1 MSIAS
6 SLPAPAGAIQ
16 VFISPNPDG
25 SPGVP
30 GPDRVLTG
38 FVVAASSALAAA
50 EQIEVQY
57 RGVEV
62 VGGTLDDFDD
72 IGALVPRK
80 GVRALTKIYFDE
92 RLVLWRRELPSE
104 DFGAG
109 DFMRLPFAIALPRA
123 NYPAE
128 IKTVCKPAPSQSFE
142 IAYHVIGWIH
152 PLTEELEPLRYICRV
167 PFVPVIAR
175 QPSIVAQAPVTR
187 TAYDDRGKECLI
199 TRVTLSQSDYVPG
212 DQVVG
217 GVYIECTKANR
228 SIRKAE
234 CQLRQR
240 IECRMRRTFSSAA
253 ETAAERSAASS
264 RPQSSQKSA
273 DSDDADILWTRVVDL
288 GPWRPLTLTTIGL
301 GLAASAAAAT
311 PTTPGGLAA
320 GGSSSTSLVG
330 DLAGSDVNSSAAR
343 SLSKGVAIMSAPNRS
358 CSANVHTDIP
368 VTTPLVPGHFLSFS
382 YELLVSVTVYSLTRG
397 SQAVTTRTPLG
408 GGNTLLESATSTNP
422 FGGGAFTLPRNHRL
436 LGAEP
441 IPGGGSLS
449 ASAAC
454 FPPNAL
460 QPPGSILIDGR
471 EKAQLKGSRFS
482 VGAFQGGGIGA
493 RQPSGCAVV
502 PEDSALDTDTQRM
515 SAVKGSDSNRASCG
529 DDASGALLP
538 NAVDLLRFRYDSTL
552 ALLPKI
558 FIPAITATA
567 NADVSSSPDMAHPAI
582 PIVDASNRSSWGC
595 AADEEPASDASATV
609 AAATAAEDRPGQI
622 GNSSEYDLAGA
633 VYAAAEKVLKD
644 KEWERPT
651 SLYVP
656 GKSGG
661 VGDYDAAT
669 NSRRSRAL
677 NVDVHASAGHLL
689 FGASDADKIDEEDE
703 EYEEASDLD
712 VESAINQLAPTKR
725 APESRSSLGGSQ
737 DGGVNDFIHGIDF
750 FGAEGANGPELTGML
765 SADPD
770 KLVFGVSLTGEMVT
784 DSPATGASALA
795 DVPER
800 CERGERVA
808 SGSTA
813 CQPED
818 SPVLFKPS
826 WATGHKQQQ
835 PISSILRRSIS
846 MPGGSVNVAAGSTLP
861 TPQPDAYSP
870 GSTVAR
876 SAFETGS
883 KTLVRKHRKLKDD
896 GMPMSPRSLISAVS
910 SSSPLG
916 SSSRVGMLKTIGHR
930 FTSWFTKK

>member
-1 MSIAS
+1 
-6 SLPAPAGAIQ
+6 
-16 VFISPNPDG
+16 
-25 SPGVP
+25 
-30 GPDRVLTG
+30 
-38 FVVAASSALAAA
+38 
-50 EQIEVQY
+50 VQY

-62 VGGTLDDFDD
+62 VGGALDDFDD

-92 RLVLWRRELPSE
+92 RLVLWRRETPAE
-104 DFGAG
+104 AFETG
-109 DFMRLPFAIALPRA
+109 DFLRLPFAIALPRA

-128 IKTVCKPAPSQSFE
+128 IKNACKSAPSQSFE
-142 IAYHVIGWIH
+142 IAYHVIGWVH
-152 PLTEELEPLRYICRV
+152 PSTEELEPLRCICSV
-167 PFVPVIAR
+167 PFAPEIAR
-175 QPSIVAQAPVTR
+175 LPSIVPQAPVTR

-311 PTTPGGLAA
+311 PSGGPTA

-330 DLAGSDVNSSAAR
+330 DLAGGGMDSSAAR

-368 VTTPLVPGHFLSFS
+368 ATTPLVPGHFLSFS

-408 GGNTLLESATSTNP
+408 GGNSPLESATPINQ
-422 FGGGAFTLPRNHRL
+422 FGGGAFTLPRHHRL
-436 LGAEP
+436 LVAEP
-441 IPGGGSLS
+441 IPGGGGSLS

-454 FPPNAL
+454 FPPSVL
-460 QPPGSILIDGR
+460 QPPSSVLIDGR

-493 RQPSGCAVV
+493 RQSSGCTVV
-502 PEDSALDTDTQRM
+502 PEDSALETDTPRM
-515 SAVKGSDSNRASCG
+515 SALNGGGAGGDRAG
-529 DDASGALLP
+529 FGEATGGALLP

-558 FIPAITATA
+558 FLPAITAAA
-567 NADVSSSPDMAHPAI
+567 NADAGSNSDTAYPAI
-582 PIVDASNRSSWGC
+582 TSAGDDNRSSWGC
-595 AADEEPASDASATV
+595 TADDEPAGDTATV
-609 AAATAAEDRPGQI
+609 AASAPAEGKT
-622 GNSSEYDLAGA
+622 GEAGSSSEYDLASA

-651 SLYVP
+651 SLYVS
-656 GKSGG
+656 GKSG
-661 VGDYDAAT
+661 DYDSA
-669 NSRRSRAL
+669 SSQRRSRAL
-677 NVDVHASAGHLL
+677 NGDMRTSAGHLL
-689 FGASDADKIDEEDE
+689 FGTSDANKIDEEDE

-712 VESAINQLAPTKR
+712 VENAINQLAPTKR
-725 APESRSSLGGSQ
+725 APESRSSLGESQ
-737 DGGVNDFIHGIDF
+737 DGGVKDFIHGIDF

-770 KLVFGVSLTGEMVT
+770 KLVFGVSLTGEMAT
-784 DSPATGASALA
+784 NSPATEASALIDA
-795 DVPER
+795 PER
-800 CERGERVA
+800 NERGERVA

-813 CQPED
+813 CQLQD

-826 WATGHKQQQ
+826 WAAGNKQQQ
-835 PISSILRRSIS
+835 QQPLSSILRRSIS
-846 MPGGSVNVAAGSTLP
+846 MPGGTASGAAGSTSS
-861 TPQPDAYSP
+861 TPQPDTYSP

>member
-1 MSIAS
+1 
-6 SLPAPAGAIQ
+6 
-16 VFISPNPDG
+16 
-25 SPGVP
+25 
-30 GPDRVLTG
+30 
-38 FVVAASSALAAA
+38 SALAAA
-50 EQIEVQY
+50 ELIEVQY

-62 VGGTLDDFDD
+62 VGGALDDFDD

-92 RLVLWRRELPSE
+92 RLVLWRRETPSE
-104 DFGAG
+104 ALETG
-109 DFMRLPFAIALPRA
+109 DFLRLPFAIALPRA

-128 IKTVCKPAPSQSFE
+128 IKNACKSAPSQSFE
-142 IAYHVIGWIH
+142 IAYHVIGWVH
-152 PLTEELEPLRYICRV
+152 PSTEELEPLRCICSV
-167 PFVPVIAR
+167 PFAPEIAR
-175 QPSIVAQAPVTR
+175 LPSIVPQAPVTR

-311 PTTPGGLAA
+311 PSGGPTA
-320 GGSSSTSLVG
+320 GGSSSTSLIG
-330 DLAGSDVNSSAAR
+330 DLAGGGMDSSAAR

-368 VTTPLVPGHFLSFS
+368 ATTPLVPGHFLSFS

-408 GGNTLLESATSTNP
+408 GGNSLLESATPINQ
-422 FGGGAFTLPRNHRL
+422 FGGGAFTLPRHHRL
-436 LGAEP
+436 LVAEP
-441 IPGGGSLS
+441 IPGGGGSLS

-454 FPPNAL
+454 FPPNVL
-460 QPPGSILIDGR
+460 QPPSSVLIDGR

-493 RQPSGCAVV
+493 RQSSGCTVV
-502 PEDSALDTDTQRM
+502 PEDSALETDTPRM
-515 SAVKGSDSNRASCG
+515 SALNGGGAGSDRAG
-529 DDASGALLP
+529 FGEATGGALLP

-558 FIPAITATA
+558 FLPAITAAA
-567 NADVSSSPDMAHPAI
+567 NADAGSNSDTAYPAI
-582 PIVDASNRSSWGC
+582 TSACDDNRTS
-595 AADEEPASDASATV
+595 
-609 AAATAAEDRPGQI
+609 
-622 GNSSEYDLAGA
+622 A

-651 SLYVP
+651 SLYVS
-656 GKSGG
+656 GKSG
-661 VGDYDAAT
+661 DYDSAS
-669 NSRRSRAL
+669 NQRRSRAL
-677 NVDVHASAGHLL
+677 NGDMRTSAGHLL
-689 FGASDADKIDEEDE
+689 FGASDANKIDEEDE

-712 VESAINQLAPTKR
+712 VENAINQLAPTKR
-725 APESRSSLGGSQ
+725 APESRSSLGESQ
-737 DGGVNDFIHGIDF
+737 DGGVKDFIHGIDF

-770 KLVFGVSLTGEMVT
+770 KLVFGVSLTGEMAT
-784 DSPATGASALA
+784 NSPATEASALIDA
-795 DVPER
+795 PER
-800 CERGERVA
+800 NERGERVA

-813 CQPED
+813 CQLQD

-826 WATGHKQQQ
+826 WAAGNKQQQ
-835 PISSILRRSIS
+835 QPLSSILRRSIS
-846 MPGGSVNVAAGSTLP
+846 MPGGTASGAAESTSS
-861 TPQPDAYSP
+861 TPQPDTYSP

>member
-1 MSIAS
+1 MSIAVGS
-6 SLPAPAGAIQ
+6 PAPHGAIQ

-25 SPGVP
+25 SAGIP

-38 FVVAASSALAAA
+38 FVVVAGYTLAAA
-50 EQIEVQY
+50 EQVEVQY

-72 IGALVPRK
+72 IETLVPRK

-92 RLVLWRRELPSE
+92 RLVLWRRETSTFDSE
-104 DFGAG
+104 NG
-109 DFMRLPFAIALPRA
+109 DYLRLPFSIALPRA

-128 IKTVCKPAPSQSFE
+128 IKSACKPAPSQSFE
-142 IAYHVIGWIH
+142 IAYHVVGWVH
-152 PLTEELEPLRYICRV
+152 PPADAEPLRCVCPVAYAPLLSRPPGVV
-167 PFVPVIAR
+167 P
-175 QPSIVAQAPVTR
+175 QAPVSR
-187 TAYDDRGKECLI
+187 TAYDDRGKECLV

-273 DSDDADILWTRVVDL
+273 DSDDSDILWTRVVDL
-288 GPWRPLTLTTIGL
+288 GPWRSLTLTTVGL

-311 PTTPGGLAA
+311 TGGLTTGA
-320 GGSSSTSLVG
+320 GNSSASLVS
-330 DLAGSDVNSSAAR
+330 DLAGGGGLDSSASR
-343 SLSKGVAIMSAPNRS
+343 SMSKGAAIMAAPNRS

-382 YELLVSVTVYSLTRG
+382 YELLVSATVYSLTRG
-397 SQAVTTRTPLG
+397 SQALTTRTPLG
-408 GGNTLLESATSTNP
+408 GSNASLESATPTCQIS
-422 FGGGAFTLPRNHRL
+422 GGAFTLPRHHRL
-436 LGAEP
+436 LASEP
-441 IPGGGSLS
+441 PLSLGSGSLS

-454 FPPNAL
+454 FPPNVL
-460 QPPGSILIDGR
+460 QPPSTLLIDGR

-493 RQPSGCAVV
+493 RHSSGCTVV
-502 PEDSALDTDTQRM
+502 PEDSAMNLEAQRV
-515 SAVKGSDSNRASCG
+515 SLLKGNDSNHASYG
-529 DDASGALLP
+529 DDTSGALLP
-538 NAVDLLRFRYDSTL
+538 NAVELLRFRCDSTL

-558 FIPAITATA
+558 FLPAATTTSVDLRS
-567 NADVSSSPDMAHPAI
+567 NCGDVAAVNDAH
-582 PIVDASNRSSWGC
+582 RSSWEC
-595 AADEEPASDASATV
+595 PDDDVPATAAATV
-609 AAATAAEDRPGQI
+609 AAVESKEEDTGS
-622 GNSSEYDLAGA
+622 SSEYDLASA

-661 VGDYDAAT
+661 TNDYDAS
-669 NSRRSRAL
+669 NPRRSRAL
-677 NVDVHASAGHLL
+677 NSDMRASGGHQL
-689 FGASDADKIDEEDE
+689 FGSSEADKIDEEDE
-703 EYEEASDLD
+703 EYEDTSDLD
-712 VESAINQLAPTKR
+712 VENAINQLAPTKR
-725 APESRSSLGGSQ
+725 TSQSPSSLGGSP
-737 DGGVNDFIHGIDF
+737 GGVKDFIHGIDF

-770 KLVFGVSLTGEMVT
+770 KLVFGVSLTSEIATM
-784 DSPATGASALA
+784 DSPATGTSALVDAAA
-795 DVPER
+795 DR
-800 CERGERVA
+800 NERGERVA

-818 SPVLFKPS
+818 TSALFKPN
-826 WATGHKQQQ
+826 WVTGQKQQQ
-835 PISSILRRSIS
+835 PLSSILRRSIS
-846 MPGGSVNVAAGSTLP
+846 MPGGTAAGGAAGSTTS
-861 TPQPDAYSP
+861 TPQPDMYSP

-896 GMPMSPRSLISAVS
+896 GIPMSPRSLISAVS

>member
-1 MSIAS
+1 MTIAVGS
-6 SLPAPAGAIQ
+6 PVPPGAIQ
-16 VFISPNPDG
+16 VFLSPSLD
-25 SPGVP
+25 STPGVP

-38 FVVAASSALAAA
+38 SALAGA
-50 EQIEVQY
+50 EQVEVQY

-72 IGALVPRK
+72 IETLVPRK
-80 GVRALTKIYFDE
+80 GMRALTKVYFDE
-92 RLVLWRRELPSE
+92 RLVLWRREASSFDGESGESL
-104 DFGAG
+104 
-109 DFMRLPFAIALPRA
+109 RLPFSIALPRA

-128 IKTVCKPAPSQSFE
+128 IKSVCKPAPSQSFE
-142 IAYHVIGWIH
+142 IAYHLVGWIH
-152 PLTEELEPLRYICRV
+152 PPAEGEPLRYVCPV
-167 PFVPVIAR
+167 PYVPLLAR
-175 QPSIVAQAPVTR
+175 PPGIVPQAPVIR
-187 TAYDDRGKECLI
+187 TAYDDRGKECLV

-217 GVYIECTKANR
+217 GVYIECTKTNR

-240 IECRMRRTFSSAA
+240 IECRMRRTYSSAA

-273 DSDDADILWTRVVDL
+273 ESDDSDILWTRVVDL
-288 GPWRPLTLTTIGL
+288 GPWRPLTLTTVGL
-301 GLAASAAAAT
+301 GLAASAAAAST
-311 PTTPGGLAA
+311 GGFAN
-320 GGSSSTSLVG
+320 GSG
-330 DLAGSDVNSSAAR
+330 NSSASLVSDMAGGGGLD
-343 SLSKGVAIMSAPNRS
+343 SGATKTLSKGAAAIMAAPNRS

-368 VTTPLVPGHFLSFS
+368 ATTPLVPGHFLSFS

-397 SQAVTTRTPLG
+397 SQALITRTPLG
-408 GGNTLLESATSTNP
+408 GSNSSLESATSACQIGT
-422 FGGGAFTLPRNHRL
+422 GALTLSRHHRL
-436 LGAEP
+436 LAAEP
-441 IPGGGSLS
+441 LPLGSGSLS

-454 FPPNAL
+454 FPPGVL
-460 QPPGSILIDGR
+460 QLPSSLLLDGR

-493 RQPSGCAVV
+493 RHSNGYTVM
-502 PEDSALDTDTQRM
+502 PEDSAIDQE
-515 SAVKGSDSNRASCG
+515 AQRASLLRANEG
-529 DDASGALLP
+529 NRLSYVEDAGGVLLP
-538 NAVDLLRFRYDSTL
+538 NAVELLRFRCESTM

-558 FIPAITATA
+558 FLPAVSPTG
-567 NADVSSSPDMAHPAI
+567 ADDTRSNCGEAAADQAH
-582 PIVDASNRSSWGC
+582 RSSWEC
-595 AADEEPASDASATV
+595 PNDDAPATT
-609 AAATAAEDRPGQI
+609 AATASVTVDEVESKKEETS
-622 GNSSEYDLAGA
+622 NSSEYDLASA

-656 GKSGG
+656 GKLGG
-661 VGDYDAAT
+661 VNEYDT
-669 NSRRSRAL
+669 SNPRRSRAL
-677 NVDVHASAGHLL
+677 NSDMRVSSGHML
-689 FGASDADKIDEEDE
+689 FGSSEADKIDEEDE
-703 EYEEASDLD
+703 EYEETSDLD

-725 APESRSSLGGSQ
+725 ASQTHSSLGGSP
-737 DGGVNDFIHGIDF
+737 GSVNDFIHGIDF

-770 KLVFGVSLTGEMVT
+770 KLVFGVSLTSELATV
-784 DSPATGASALA
+784 DSPATGPSDLEGNATAAA
-795 DVPER
+795 DKN
-800 CERGERVA
+800 ERGERVA

-818 SPVLFKPS
+818 SSVLFRPS
-826 WATGHKQQQ
+826 WATGHKQQ
-835 PISSILRRSIS
+835 PLSSILRRSIS
-846 MPGGSVNVAAGSTLP
+846 MPGGTTSSGAAGSSP
-861 TPQPDAYSP
+861 STPQADVYSP

-883 KTLVRKHRKLKDD
+883 KTLVRKHRKLQDD
-896 GMPMSPRSLISAVS
+896 GLPMSPRSLISAVS

-916 SSSRVGMLKTIGHR
+916 STSRVGMLKTIGHR

>member
-1 MSIAS
+1 MTIAVGS
-6 SLPAPAGAIQ
+6 PVPPGPIQ
-16 VFISPNPDG
+16 VFLSPNSD
-25 SPGVP
+25 STPGVP
-30 GPDRVLTG
+30 GPDRVLSG
-38 FVVAASSALAAA
+38 FVVVAGSALAGA
-50 EQIEVQY
+50 EQVEVQY

-72 IGALVPRK
+72 IETLVPRK
-80 GVRALTKIYFDE
+80 GMRALTKVYFDE
-92 RLVLWRRELPSE
+92 RLVLWRRETSSFDGESGEYL
-104 DFGAG
+104 
-109 DFMRLPFAIALPRA
+109 RLPFSIALPRA

-128 IKTVCKPAPSQSFE
+128 IKSVCKPAPSQSFE
-142 IAYHVIGWIH
+142 IAYHVVGWVH
-152 PLTEELEPLRYICRV
+152 PPAEGEPLRYVCPVSYV
-167 PFVPVIAR
+167 PLLARPPGIVP
-175 QPSIVAQAPVTR
+175 QAPVIR
-187 TAYDDRGKECLI
+187 TAYDDRGKECLV

-217 GVYIECTKANR
+217 GVYIECTKTNR

-240 IECRMRRTFSSAA
+240 IECRMRRTYSSAA

-273 DSDDADILWTRVVDL
+273 ESDDSDILWTRVVDL
-288 GPWRPLTLTTIGL
+288 GPWRPLTLTTVGL
-301 GLAASAAAAT
+301 GLAASAAAA
-311 PTTPGGLAA
+311 
-320 GGSSSTSLVG
+320 SSTGGFANGSGNSSASLVS
-330 DLAGSDVNSSAAR
+330 DLAGSSGLDSSATKT
-343 SLSKGVAIMSAPNRS
+343 LSKGAAAIMTAPNRS

-368 VTTPLVPGHFLSFS
+368 ATTPLVPGHFLSFS

-397 SQAVTTRTPLG
+397 SQALTTRTPLG
-408 GGNTLLESATSTNP
+408 GSNSSQEPATPVGQIGS
-422 FGGGAFTLPRNHRL
+422 GAFTLSRHHRL
-436 LGAEP
+436 LAAEP
-441 IPGGGSLS
+441 LSLGSGSLS

-454 FPPNAL
+454 FPPNVL
-460 QPPGSILIDGR
+460 QPPSSLLLDGR

-493 RQPSGCAVV
+493 RHSSGYTVM
-502 PEDSALDTDTQRM
+502 PEDSAIDREAQ
-515 SAVKGSDSNRASCG
+515 RASLLRSNEG
-529 DDASGALLP
+529 NRQSYVEDAGGAMLP
-538 NAVDLLRFRYDSTL
+538 NAVELLRFRCESTM

-558 FIPAITATA
+558 FIPAVPPLGADTRSNCGEATVDQAQRSSWECPDDNVPATTTATA
-567 NADVSSSPDMAHPAI
+567 ATT
-582 PIVDASNRSSWGC
+582 VDETESKK
-595 AADEEPASDASATV
+595 EET
-609 AAATAAEDRPGQI
+609 
-622 GNSSEYDLAGA
+622 GNSSEYDLASA

-661 VGDYDAAT
+661 VHDYDT
-669 NSRRSRAL
+669 SNPRRSRAL
-677 NVDVHASAGHLL
+677 NSDMRVSSGHLL
-689 FGASDADKIDEEDE
+689 FGSSEADKIDEEDE
-703 EYEEASDLD
+703 EYEETSDLD
-712 VESAINQLAPTKR
+712 VENAINQLAPTKR
-725 APESRSSLGGSQ
+725 ASQAHSSLGESRGS
-737 DGGVNDFIHGIDF
+737 VNDFIHGIDF

-770 KLVFGVSLTGEMVT
+770 KLVFGVSLTSELATVH
-784 DSPATGASALA
+784 SPATGPSDLA
-795 DVPER
+795 DDAAATDRNER
-800 CERGERVA
+800 SERVA

-818 SPVLFKPS
+818 SSVLFRPS
-826 WATGHKQQQ
+826 WATGHKQQ
-835 PISSILRRSIS
+835 PLSSILRRSIS
-846 MPGGSVNVAAGSTLP
+846 MPGGTTSSGAPESSP
-861 TPQPDAYSP
+861 STPQADAYSP

-896 GMPMSPRSLISAVS
+896 GLPMSPQSLISAVS

-916 SSSRVGMLKTIGHR
+916 STSRVGMLKTIGHR